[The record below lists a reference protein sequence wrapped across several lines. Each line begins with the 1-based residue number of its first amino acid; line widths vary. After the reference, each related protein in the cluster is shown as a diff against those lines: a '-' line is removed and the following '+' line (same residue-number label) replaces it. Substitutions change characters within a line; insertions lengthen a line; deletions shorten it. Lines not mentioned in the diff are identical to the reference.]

1 MAPGFDAFPQGAS
14 VTDRIGR
21 RRRLYVGA
29 FVLACL
35 LATVAALSSKCEFT
49 TSSLW
54 HVIHYSD
61 DGWAVDGVKGNT
73 NTAGANASI
82 AFILLFGI
90 AYSFTYTPLQALY
103 CAEYV
108 DLRL

>member
-1 MAPGFDAFPQGAS
+1 M
-14 VTDRIGR
+14 TDRIGR

-35 LATVAALSSKCEFT
+35 LATVAALSSKCELIL
-49 TSSLW
+49 SSLS
-54 HVIHYSD
+54 HLKHHSD
-61 DGWAVDGVKGNT
+61 DRRVADGVKGNT

-82 AFILLFGI
+82 AFILLFGV

-108 DLRL
+108 VSRP

>member
-1 MAPGFDAFPQGAS
+1 M
-14 VTDRIGR
+14 TDRIGR

-35 LATVAALSSKCEFT
+35 PATVAALSSKCVFI
-49 TSSLW
+49 SSFLW
-54 HVIHYSD
+54 HLKHYSND
-61 DGWAVDGVKGNT
+61 RWVADGVKGNT

-82 AFILLFGI
+82 AFILLFGV

-103 CAEYV
+103 CAEYAV
-108 DLRL
+108 S